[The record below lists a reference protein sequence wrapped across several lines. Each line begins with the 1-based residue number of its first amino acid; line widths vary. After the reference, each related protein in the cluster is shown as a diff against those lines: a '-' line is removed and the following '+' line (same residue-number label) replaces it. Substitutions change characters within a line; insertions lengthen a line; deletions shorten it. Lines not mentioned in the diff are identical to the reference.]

1 MEVVSI
7 YLFLCTLLNVAAL
20 VPKPFNT
27 TLENDVFIISDRL
40 ELHHEYS
47 KCNILYEAGRRL
59 TDRLRLRHTS
69 TDNRAEPIGMIT
81 SVHISIVKGCDE
93 SKGVLWPYDSM
104 NEDYCML
111 VADNEIVLEAEEI
124 WGALHGLET
133 IAQLVHR
140 SHTQTPVIQAQCIED
155 KPRYPHRGFLI
166 DTSRH
171 YLDLEHIFQFVV
183 CSAKP
188 TCIIFSNKDAMAMVK
203 MNLLHWRIVDN
214 SSFPYSS
221 YTFPELARKGAYDP
235 EAYVYTQDDVKRVLD
250 YCRLRGIR
258 VMPEFATPGY
268 TYSWGKGYPDLLTR
282 CYSDG
287 KPNGRLGPINPT
299 TDYTYNFMQQFVHEI
314 KTVFKDPLVHLG
326 GDAADFSC
334 WASNPE
340 IEEFMQKMDFG
351 KDYSKLQRYYL
362 EKLNDYLA
370 GNNNESEKTAVFRQ
384 GPIDY
389 DSKPGKKI
397 VIHVWKNEIWQQEMF
412 RITKA
417 GFPVILSSNWYLNVI
432 EYGVDWPK
440 FYNLDPSDFGG
451 SKEQISLVLGGE
463 ASVWGEHVD
472 GTNLISRSWPRGA
485 AVAERLWSSGRL
497 DPKEFAPRLDELRC
511 QMLSRGLNAEPV
523 NGPGRCTI

>member
-7 YLFLCTLLNVAAL
+7 YLLFCTLLSATAL
-20 VPKPFNT
+20 VPKPLST
-27 TLENDVFIISDRL
+27 TLENDVFIIGDRL

-59 TDRLRLRHTS
+59 ADRLRLRHTS
-69 TDNRAEPIGMIT
+69 TNNQAAPIGLIT
-81 SVHISIVKGCDE
+81 SVQIHITKGCDE
-93 SKGVLWPYDSM
+93 SEGAIWPSESM
-104 NEDYCML
+104 NEEYSVL

-124 WGALHGLET
+124 WGVLRGLET

-171 YLDLEHIFQFVV
+171 YLDLKHIFKFV
-183 CSAKP
+183 
-188 TCIIFSNKDAMAMVK
+188 DAMAMVK
-203 MNLLHWRIVDN
+203 MNVLHWRVVDN
-214 SSFPYSS
+214 TSFPYLS
-221 YTFPELARKGAYDP
+221 YTFPELSRKGAYDP

-268 TYSWGKGYPDLLTR
+268 TYSWGKGYPDLLTK

-299 TDYTYNFMQQFVHEI
+299 TNYTYDFMQQFLHEV
-314 KTVFKDPLVHLG
+314 KTVFKDSMVHLG
-326 GDAADFSC
+326 GDTADFIC

-340 IEEFMQKMDFG
+340 IEDFMRKMEFG
-351 KDYSKLQRYYL
+351 EDYSKLQRYYL
-362 EKLNDYLA
+362 EKLSDYLA
-370 GNNNESEKTAVFRQ
+370 ENNNGSEKTVVFRQ
-384 GPIDY
+384 GPIDC
-389 DSKPGKKI
+389 DSKPTKKT

-417 GFPVILSSNWYLNVI
+417 GFPVILSSNWYLNMI
-432 EYGVDWPK
+432 DYGVDWLR
-440 FYNLDPSDFGG
+440 FYNLDPSNFGG

-463 ASVWGEHVD
+463 ASIWGEHVD

-485 AVAERLWSSGRL
+485 AVAERLWSSGHL
-497 DPKEFAPRLDELRC
+497 DPKEFEPRLDELRC

-523 NGPGRCTI
+523 NGPGRCST

>member
-1 MEVVSI
+1 MMTPDTQVDHSSHHILPLKAERFAHSVTCSGIMEVVSI
-7 YLFLCTLLNVAAL
+7 YLLLCTVLSVTAL

-69 TDNRAEPIGMIT
+69 TDNLGEPIGMIT

-93 SKGVLWPYDSM
+93 SKGIIWPYESM

-111 VADNEIVLEAEEI
+111 VADNEIILEAEEI

-140 SHTQTPVIQAQCIED
+140 SHTQTVIKICAVASIFAASNPSSVYRRQTTLSSPRFPYRYIEALSGLTAYFPVCGMFC
-155 KPRYPHRGFLI
+155 PTHL
-166 DTSRH
+166 SV
-171 YLDLEHIFQFVV
+171 YLR
-183 CSAKP
+183 S
-188 TCIIFSNKDAMAMVK
+188 IFSNKDAMAMVK

-258 VMPEFATPGY
+258 VMPEFATPVNSDFLLFHFAAFPLKGY
-268 TYSWGKGYPDLLTR
+268 AYSWGKGYPDLLTK

-287 KPNGRLGPINPT
+287 KPNGRLGPVNPI

-340 IEEFMQKMDFG
+340 IEEFMQKMEFG

-370 GNNNESEKTAVFRQ
+370 GNNNVSEKTAVFRQ
-384 GPIDY
+384 GPMDY
-389 DSKPGKKI
+389 DSKPGNKI

-417 GFPVILSSNWYLNVI
+417 GFPVILSSNWYLNMI
-432 EYGVDWPK
+432 EYGVDWPR

-451 SKEQISLVLGGE
+451 EL
-463 ASVWGEHVD
+463 
-472 GTNLISRSWPRGA
+472 
-485 AVAERLWSSGRL
+485 RLW
-497 DPKEFAPRLDELRC
+497 
-511 QMLSRGLNAEPV
+511 
-523 NGPGRCTI
+523 